1 MLQKDRENTWVIYF
15 FFLLIKRKIKNR
27 LIKDKLKIENAKMRV
42 IK

>member
-1 MLQKDRENTWVIYF
+1 MSNIIF
-15 FFLLIKRKIKNR
+15 FSTNKRKIKNR